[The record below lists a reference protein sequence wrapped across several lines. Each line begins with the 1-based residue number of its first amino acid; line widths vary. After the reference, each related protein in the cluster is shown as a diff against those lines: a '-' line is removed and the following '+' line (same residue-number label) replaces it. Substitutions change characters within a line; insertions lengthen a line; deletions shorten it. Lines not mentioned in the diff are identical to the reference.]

1 MVSQK
6 YLKNK
11 TTEFFH
17 KLDKII
23 FVCSSMNYWV
33 DDNGGFPNRYNGIPE
48 LVVNAYRRIIKVI
61 NAAIVLFV
69 VAELGSFF
77 TQNNLTEKQK
87 SDRVMM
93 TFSHIIMYSFT
104 LSLSQNKETVTEILF
119 ALAVDLKKDFNDEET
134 ERLMLKR
141 TKIYAWAFVLL
152 CFNALIFYG
161 VEGLTQV
168 LFSDGTFVTMIT
180 VWPEVHDRSP
190 VAGVGRVVVYIL
202 WWLWMIR
209 ITTSYLIVFAVTISL
224 SHQYMNLQMYFK
236 SLAGVFEER
245 ISQSEK
251 EEEEE
256 KKFERALK
264 LGIRLHATTI
274 WCTQQV
280 QRTCGNVFSGHIVV
294 NIGVLVQV
302 MSQFKDSD
310 RAPSHLLAIAGIFVS
325 MLFSTGFIMWSAGDI
340 TVEAGNL
347 PTAIFMSGW
356 QNCTNMSSYRIRRL
370 MLIAMTQSQKP
381 VIMKSCGFIELSY
394 QSYLSIVKTSYSIFS
409 VLY

>member
-1 MVSQK
+1 MESRK
-6 YLKNK
+6 YQKNK

-17 KLDKII
+17 KFDKII

-33 DDNGGFPNRYNGIPE
+33 DDNGIPE
-48 LVVNAYRRIIKVI
+48 LVVNAYKRITKVI
-61 NAAIVLFV
+61 NAAIVLFM
-69 VAELGSFF
+69 VAEIGSFF

-87 SDRVMM
+87 SDRLMM
-93 TFSHIIMYSFT
+93 TFSHVILYSFT
-104 LSLSQNKETVTEILF
+104 LSLSHHKKMVTEILF
-119 ALAVDLKKDFNDEET
+119 TLAVGLKKDFNDEKT

-141 TKIYAWAFVLL
+141 IKIYACALVLL
-152 CFNALIFYG
+152 CFNALVFYG

-180 VWPEVHDRSP
+180 VWPEVHDQSLL
-190 VAGVGRVVVYIL
+190 AGVGRIGVYVL

-209 ITTSYLIVFAVTISL
+209 VTAAYLLVLAVTISL

-236 SLAGVFEER
+236 SIAEVFDEK
-245 ISQSEK
+245 ISQREK
-251 EEEEE
+251 EE
-256 KKFERALK
+256 KFERALK
-264 LGIRLHATTI
+264 LGIKLHATTI
-274 WCTQQV
+274 WCSQQV
-280 QRTCGNVFSGHIVV
+280 QKTCGNVFSGHIIV
-294 NIGVLVQV
+294 NIGVMVQL

-310 RAPSHLLAIAGIFVS
+310 RAPSHVLAILATFMS

-356 QNCTNMSSYRIRRL
+356 QNCTKMSSYRIRRL

-394 QSYLSIVKTSYSIFS
+394 QSYVSIVKASYSIFS

>member
-1 MVSQK
+1 MVSRK
-6 YLKNK
+6 YRKTK

-17 KLDKII
+17 KFDKII

-33 DDNGGFPNRYNGIPE
+33 DDNGIPE
-48 LVVNAYRRIIKVI
+48 VVVNAYKRITKVI
-61 NAAIVLFV
+61 NAAIVLFIV
-69 VAELGSFF
+69 GEMGSFF

-93 TFSHIIMYSFT
+93 PFSHIILYSFT
-104 LSLSQNKETVTEILF
+104 LSLIHHKETVTEILF
-119 ALAVDLKKDFNDEET
+119 TLAVGLKKDFNDEET
-134 ERLMLKR
+134 EILMLKR
-141 TKIYAWAFVLL
+141 TKIYACALVLL
-152 CFNALIFYG
+152 SYNALVFYG

-180 VWPEVHDRSP
+180 VWPEVHDQSLL
-190 VAGVGRVVVYIL
+190 AGVGRIGVYVL

-209 ITTSYLIVFAVTISL
+209 VTTAYLLVLVVTISL

-236 SLAGVFEER
+236 SIAGVFEER
-245 ISQSEK
+245 ISQREK
-251 EEEEE
+251 EQ
-256 KKFERALK
+256 KFERALK

-280 QRTCGNVFSGHIVV
+280 QRTFGSVFSGHIIV
-294 NIGVLVQV
+294 NIGMMVTL

-310 RAPSHLLAIAGIFVS
+310 RALSHVLAIVATFTC

-381 VIMKSCGFIELSY
+381 VNMKCCGFMELSY
-394 QSYLSIVKTSYSIFS
+394 QSYVSIVKTSYSIFS